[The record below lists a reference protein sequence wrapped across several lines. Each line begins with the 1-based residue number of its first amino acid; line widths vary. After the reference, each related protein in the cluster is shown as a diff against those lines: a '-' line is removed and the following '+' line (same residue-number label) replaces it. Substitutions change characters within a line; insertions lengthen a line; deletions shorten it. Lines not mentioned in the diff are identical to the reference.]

1 MPDIKRTWSVPTS
14 PRSPYKL
21 PQELKLLSEF
31 EGQIWNK
38 HTQRRFAQMLAESD
52 FYEGS
57 VSETLPD
64 FSARDRVNRSPKTF
78 GFARFD
84 EQRRMR
90 ITDAGRRLIEGARI
104 EELFT
109 RQLLK
114 WQYPSP
120 KHHGNRYRNFNI
132 RPFVE
137 TLRLVYELDGLSK
150 REIAIFCLPLI
161 DFRSYSSVKAEIIKF
176 RKELSQLKNIEKRRL
191 VIATHAAYY
200 RKIFREELSSG
211 SFHVRESRGRVPD
224 EARFIATKVRN
235 SMDYADAAVRYFRAT
250 GLFKLSA
257 TTFRLQV
264 MESKLDLVKEILAT
278 TPSES
283 LSFEDQEIF
292 LDFLGNPDLP
302 ALPDDRP
309 EILQIEI
316 ANLVKA
322 ISSKALLPKEQLD
335 IYRQEKLVSATVSQL
350 KENRDKLEKLLADD
364 ARQIQITALQSYSL
378 YDDIIRMYEKIV
390 HRADYDIPDKPLF
403 FEWNTWRAFA
413 MLDDGEI
420 ACNAVL
426 DREGKPLSTA
436 PGGMPDGVGYYENFV
451 LTIEVTLAR
460 GERQFETE
468 NESVPRH
475 LGKIIKSMREN
486 GDERPAFGFFIASG
500 LNMSTVAHFYALRRS
515 NVLHYGGK
523 AKIVPLDLSA
533 FKRMLT
539 VARDSG
545 GMKAVQLFT
554 FLRWIDEKADR
565 VENEREW
572 YLAIDRKIPNWLSI
586 KDVKK

>member
-1 MPDIKRTWSVPTS
+1 MPETKRTWSVPTS

-21 PQELKLLSEF
+21 PQELKLLTEF

-38 HTQRRFAQMLAESD
+38 NTQSRFAQRLAESD

-78 GFARFD
+78 GFVKFD
-84 EQRRMR
+84 EQRRVH
-90 ITDAGRRLIEGARI
+90 ITNAGKRLIEGARI

-120 KHHGNRYRNFNI
+120 KHHGSRYQNFSI

-137 TLRLVYELDGLSK
+137 TLRFVYELDGLSK
-150 REIAIFCLPLI
+150 REIATFCLPLI
-161 DFRSYSSVKAEIIKF
+161 DFRDYSSVKTEVIKF
-176 RKELSQLKNIEKRRL
+176 RKKLSQLKNIEKKRL
-191 VIATHAAYY
+191 IVTTHAERY
-200 RKIFREELSSG
+200 REIFREELSSG
-211 SFHVRESRGRVPD
+211 SFRVRESRGRVPD
-224 EARFIATKVRN
+224 EEHFTATKVRN

-264 MESKLDLVKEILAT
+264 IESKLDLVKEILAT
-278 TPSES
+278 TPSEP
-283 LSFEDQEIF
+283 LTFENEDSF
-292 LDFLGNPDLP
+292 LDFLGNPDIP

-309 EILQIEI
+309 EVLQAEVIS
-316 ANLVKA
+316 LVKA
-322 ISSKALLPKEQLD
+322 ISSKALLPKEKLD

-350 KENRDKLEKLLADD
+350 KENRDELEKVLADD

-378 YDDIIRMYEKIV
+378 YDDIIQMYEKIV

-420 ACNAVL
+420 ICNAVL
-426 DREGKPLSTA
+426 DKEGKPLSTA
-436 PGGMPDGVGYYENFV
+436 PGGVPDSVGRYQDFV
-451 LTIEVTLAR
+451 LTIEVTLTR
-460 GERQFETE
+460 GERQFEAE

-475 LGKIIKSMREN
+475 LGKIVKSMRGS
-486 GDERPAFGFFIASG
+486 GDERPVFGFFIASG
-500 LNMSTVAHFYALRRS
+500 LNMSAVAHFYALRRS

-523 AKIVPLDLSA
+523 AKIIPLDLNV
-533 FKRMLT
+533 FKHMLV
-539 VARDSG
+539 VAKSVG
-545 GMKAVQLFT
+545 GIKAVQLLS
-554 FLRWIDEKADR
+554 FLKWADEEADR
-565 VENEREW
+565 VRNEKEW
-572 YLAIDRKIPNWLSI
+572 YFSIERKIQEWT
-586 KDVKK
+586 KC